1 MGRGECGF
9 YSLPAE
15 FPILSQITR
24 SNLFLIK
31 ILYLRFVNLEEYE
44 LGIWPMNKQDVVE
57 VDSLYELAELDKNYL
72 VYLEES

>member
-1 MGRGECGF
+1 MSAEDGRRLRHHLEI
-9 YSLPAE
+9 E
-15 FPILSQITR
+15 FEKNNNKQIYWDDIAM
-24 SNLFLIK
+24 FC
-31 ILYLRFVNLEEYE
+31 YPEEYE

>member
-1 MGRGECGF
+1 MFC
-9 YSLPAE
+9 YP
-15 FPILSQITR
+15 
-24 SNLFLIK
+24 
-31 ILYLRFVNLEEYE
+31 EEYE

>member
-1 MGRGECGF
+1 MEI
-9 YSLPAE
+9 E
-15 FPILSQITR
+15 FEKNNNKQIYWDDIAM
-24 SNLFLIK
+24 FC
-31 ILYLRFVNLEEYE
+31 YPEEYE